1 MAEINL
7 DSLNVRR
14 TLTVGGKEYDYF
26 SLEAA
31 EAAGIGA
38 VSRLPYALKVVLENL
53 LRHEDGENVT
63 LDDVRA
69 LPAWLA
75 GRRLERE
82 IALRPARVVMP
93 DSSGVAVLLEL
104 AAMRDAMAALGGDPA
119 RVNPKV
125 PVDVIVDHSVIVD
138 VAGQGDALARNMEIE
153 LDRNRERFAFL
164 RWGQLAFDGVRVVPP
179 GRGIIHQVNLE
190 YLAQVVWTEEAGG
203 RTLAYPDTLLGT
215 DSHTPMI
222 NSLGVLGWGVG
233 GLEGGAT
240 MLGQPVAM
248 LLPEVV
254 GCRLSGHLGEGV
266 TTTDLVLRVTEVLRA
281 HGVVGKFV
289 EFFGPGV
296 DALPLAE
303 RATLANM
310 APEYGAT
317 MGFFPID
324 RETVR
329 YLELT
334 GREPARVALV
344 EAYAKAQ
351 GLWRETGAPDPDYT
365 EVVDIDLGAVETS
378 IAGPKRPQDRV
389 RLKDAASLVAA
400 TLAEHGATDIG
411 GVALAGSEDR
421 LRHGDIVLAG
431 ITSCTNTSNPSV
443 MVAAGLLAQKAVARG
458 LEVKPWVK
466 TSLAPGSRVVA
477 DYLAAAGLQAP
488 LDRLGFHIVGFGCTT
503 CMGNSGPLAEPVATA
518 IAEGDLVVGAVL
530 SGNRNYEGRIHNA
543 TRLNFLASPPLV
555 VAYAIAGRIGID
567 MLSEPLGAGSDGAPV
582 FLRDIWPSN
591 REIDEAIADTLS
603 PDLFRARYEQVFEG
617 GPAWQAIGAAAGT
630 TFAWDESS
638 TYLRPPPYFDGVGPE
653 PAALTD
659 IRGARPLAILGDT
672 VTTDHISLIATIAP
686 DGPAGQYL
694 RSIGVEPKDFNSF
707 VGRRGNHEVCMRGT
721 FANARLRNEMVPG
734 VEGGF
739 TRHAPSGEQMT
750 IFDAAMRYKADGV
763 PLVVIAGKEYGA
775 GSSRDW
781 AAKGTQLFGVRAVI
795 AEGFERIHRANL
807 VCMGVLPLE
816 FTGSDT
822 RHTLAFDGS
831 ETLDITGI
839 TGALTPRM
847 EADCAITRASGEST
861 AIRLR
866 ARLDTLVDVHYIR
879 HGGVLPYA
887 LRTLLERAA

>member
-378 IAGPKRPQDRV
+378 IAGPKRPQGPCAPEGR
-389 RLKDAASLVAA
+389 REPGCGDAGRARRHRHRRRRAGGERGPAA
-400 TLAEHGATDIG
+400 PWRHRPGRHHQLHQYLEPVGDG
-411 GVALAGSEDR
+411 GRRAVGPKGGGTRPRGQALGQDLAGAGLARRRRLSRRGRPPGAARSARLPHRR
-421 LRHGDIVLAG
+421 LRLHHLHGKLRPPRRAG
-431 ITSCTNTSNPSV
+431 CDRHR
-443 MVAAGLLAQKAVARG
+443 RG
-458 LEVKPWVK
+458 RSRGRGRALGQPQ
-466 TSLAPGSRVVA
+466 LRGPDPQRDAPQLPG
-477 DYLAAAGLQAP
+477 LAAAG
-488 LDRLGFHIVGFGCTT
+488 G
-503 CMGNSGPLAEPVATA
+503 
-518 IAEGDLVVGAVL
+518 
-530 SGNRNYEGRIHNA
+530 
-543 TRLNFLASPPLV
+543 
-555 VAYAIAGRIGID
+555 
-567 MLSEPLGAGSDGAPV
+567 
-582 FLRDIWPSN
+582 
-591 REIDEAIADTLS
+591 
-603 PDLFRARYEQVFEG
+603 
-617 GPAWQAIGAAAGT
+617 
-630 TFAWDESS
+630 
-638 TYLRPPPYFDGVGPE
+638 
-653 PAALTD
+653 
-659 IRGARPLAILGDT
+659 
-672 VTTDHISLIATIAP
+672 
-686 DGPAGQYL
+686 
-694 RSIGVEPKDFNSF
+694 
-707 VGRRGNHEVCMRGT
+707 
-721 FANARLRNEMVPG
+721 RLRHRRPH
-734 VEGGF
+734 
-739 TRHAPSGEQMT
+739 RH
-750 IFDAAMRYKADGV
+750 
-763 PLVVIAGKEYGA
+763 
-775 GSSRDW
+775 
-781 AAKGTQLFGVRAVI
+781 
-795 AEGFERIHRANL
+795 
-807 VCMGVLPLE
+807 
-816 FTGSDT
+816 
-822 RHTLAFDGS
+822 
-831 ETLDITGI
+831 
-839 TGALTPRM
+839 
-847 EADCAITRASGEST
+847 
-861 AIRLR
+861 
-866 ARLDTLVDVHYIR
+866 
-879 HGGVLPYA
+879 
-887 LRTLLERAA
+887 RTC